1 MELIHFHGLNM
12 QICPVNRAQPPWD
25 DDDDDDQVEEE
36 GKDEDEF
43 EVSKRPIWH
52 ITGIAKKSPFCCIGG
67 WFEFPTFEPEVQPQG
82 SG

>member
-1 MELIHFHGLNM
+1 MEIIQFHGLNM

-25 DDDDDDQVEEE
+25 DDDDGDDDDDQVEEE

-52 ITGIAKKSPFCCIGG
+52 ITGIAKKSLLLYRGMI
-67 WFEFPTFEPEVQPQG
+67 
-82 SG
+82 

>member
-1 MELIHFHGLNM
+1 M

>member
-1 MELIHFHGLNM
+1 MEIIQFHGLNM

-25 DDDDDDQVEEE
+25 DDDDGDDDDDDQVEEE

-67 WFEFPTFEPEVQPQG
+67 
-82 SG
+82 